1 MRDEWEKPLPEQGC
15 IRMVEGV
22 LGIEIQTE
30 IQDNTGGGNTRE
42 KTLYFFSNVRGIEI
56 KTEIKDYTGGGNTR
70 EKTLYLYVLCW
81 EEKYR
86 RKY

>member
-42 KTLYFFSNVRGIEI
+42 KAFFCTFYAGKRN
-56 KTEIKDYTGGGNTR
+56 TGGNT
-70 EKTLYLYVLCW
+70 K
-81 EEKYR
+81 
-86 RKY
+86 

>member
-30 IQDNTGGGNTRE
+30 IQDNTGE
-42 KTLYFFSNVRGIEI
+42 
-56 KTEIKDYTGGGNTR
+56 GNTR